1 MLTLTPSTIR
11 ECFPYRAITAD
22 EKKLRRLLILKE
34 EIQDLST
41 IGCSYH
47 LIFNYSSMTFVYVD
61 HKFQKIS
68 GYNSDRLL
76 IHGIHFLNNI
86 IYPEDIPAY
95 LLSLKKINE
104 YLFNI
109 PVAKRKSYQISFDFR
124 IKGADGNFLR
134 LLQQMVALEFD
145 EKGNLMYS
153 LDRYTDITH
162 WEKEEET
169 VLTITG
175 RDISKNLIF
184 YPTRKY
190 DEVADRTFTKTE
202 MKILRLLS
210 EGLSSK
216 EIADYASISFNTVNT
231 HRRNMLRKARVKNT
245 TELIQYAYLN
255 AIISR

>member
-1 MLTLTPSTIR
+1 MLTLTPTAFR
-11 ECFPYRAITAD
+11 ECFPDRANTTD
-22 EKKLRRLLILKE
+22 EKKLRHLLILKE
-34 EIQDLST
+34 EIKDLNT
-41 IGCSYH
+41 IGHACH
-47 LIFNYSSMTFVYVD
+47 LIFNYTSMTFIYVD
-61 HKFQKIS
+61 HKFKEMT
-68 GYNSDRLL
+68 GYDSDRLL
-76 IHGIHFLNNI
+76 IHGVYFLNNI
-86 IYPEDIPAY
+86 IRPEDMPVY

-109 PVAKRKSYQISFDFR
+109 PVVKRKDYQISFDFR
-124 IKGADGNFLR
+124 IKHADGSFLR
-134 LLQQMVALEFD
+134 LLQQIVALEFD

-175 RDISKNLIF
+175 PDISKNLIF
-184 YPTRKY
+184 YPNRKY
-190 DEVADRTFTKTE
+190 DGVADGTFTKTE

-231 HRRNMLRKARVKNT
+231 HRRNMLRKAKVKNT

-255 AIISR
+255 TII